1 MNMKSFFLG
10 LFTGAA
16 LAFVGLLFIGLVY
29 SEDENYIE
37 YQTNPVSYEN
47 KAEASFKVFQV
58 LEDAAL
64 ARESKSKEYGWY
76 YGNIVLIPGENYYTD
91 QVITIKK
98 PQIVGT
104 YNYVTQDGLP
114 ITAPVLNGEISK

>member
-1 MNMKSFFLG
+1 MKSFFLG

-29 SEDENYIE
+29 SEDENSIE

-64 ARESKSKEYGWY
+64 ARESKSKEHGWY